1 MGQDQSALTRDTE
14 RDNPYH
20 SDKADIYGVL
30 CSETPCNCIQLML
43 RTLFNRKT
51 IKLRIVL
58 SIKPV
63 YTIPYESNK
72 PYERDNPYHSDNSV
86 REQQTV
92 YERDNPY
99 HSDNQVILMLKPFFY
114 GQNLSKT

>member
-51 IKLRIVL
+51 IPNHNKLRIVL
-58 SIKPV
+58 FIKPV

-72 PYERDNPYHSDNSV
+72 RYSRDKSDRSNAYRSDKIGFHAVICSERPSNC
-86 REQQTV
+86 
-92 YERDNPY
+92 
-99 HSDNQVILMLKPFFY
+99 I
-114 GQNLSKT
+114 

>member
-30 CSETPCNCIQLML
+30 CSETPCNCILSML

-51 IKLRIVL
+51 IKLRIVFIYKACL
-58 SIKPV
+58 
-63 YTIPYESNK
+63 
-72 PYERDNPYHSDNSV
+72 YHSV

-92 YERDNPY
+92 RE
-99 HSDNQVILMLKPFFY
+99 
-114 GQNLSKT
+114 GQSVPQRQFRTRATNLTRGTIRTKATIKQF